1 MFSGRCDGVTL
12 FPVNHQRLGVTRR
25 RPERGCLEAGGWW
38 WPHVLVAGVG
48 SSELSRRG
56 AAHTPTTRPR
66 GGGFGSY
73 SGGRRVSLPFDCQTP
88 TPTSDPTP
96 VPSPPPPHAPSPPA
110 APRGQNRLRRSRR
123 SHPSVPPGSARSR
136 TPPSAPCKRPWP
148 EPGHWPTAYGLG
160 PHALSRNTGVSEQ
173 VCKRRSEPGVAIPH
187 GLVTSGA
194 PALA

>member
-1 MFSGRCDGVTL
+1 MFSGRCDGVML

-88 TPTSDPTP
+88 TPTSDPTRP
-96 VPSPPPPHAPSPPA
+96 LPPA
-110 APRGQNRLRRSRR
+110 SPRPDAPRRS
-123 SHPSVPPGSARSR
+123 P
-136 TPPSAPCKRPWP
+136 
-148 EPGHWPTAYGLG
+148 
-160 PHALSRNTGVSEQ
+160 
-173 VCKRRSEPGVAIPH
+173 RSEPTAPFTQKSSECASWLCSLTALQGAVA
-187 GLVTSGA
+187 GA
-194 PALA
+194 RALAHGVRPWSTRAVPKHGRE